1 MKMQTKVEDLDT
13 EVNELDKEMAILTAN
28 YESIAKALEQT
39 NLQLQDTNKLL
50 NKFCTKLEKE
60 SVIIDS
66 LERDMQKYQQYLYG
80 IIVAVVVFIIQQLIT
95 MIH

>member
-1 MKMQTKVEDLDT
+1 MDAKVETLDNELT
-13 EVNELDKEMAILTAN
+13 ELDKEMAILAN
-28 YESIAKALEQT
+28 NYDSITKALEQT

-60 SVIIDS
+60 SVVVDS
-66 LERDMQKYQQYLYG
+66 LQRDMQKYQQYLYG
-80 IIVAVVVFIIQQLIT
+80 IIVAVVVFIIQQVIS

>member
-1 MKMQTKVEDLDT
+1 MDSKVETLDNELT
-13 EVNELDKEMAILTAN
+13 ELDKEMAILAN
-28 YESIAKALEQT
+28 NYDSITKALEQT

-60 SVIIDS
+60 SVVVDS
-66 LERDMQKYQQYLYG
+66 LQRDMQKYQQYLYG
-80 IIVAVVVFIIQQLIT
+80 IIVAVVVFIIQQVIS

>member
-60 SVIIDS
+60 SVVIDS

>member
-1 MKMQTKVEDLDT
+1 MDAKVETLDNELT
-13 EVNELDKEMAILTAN
+13 ELDKEMAILAN
-28 YESIAKALEQT
+28 NYDSITKALEQT

-60 SVIIDS
+60 SVVVDS
-66 LERDMQKYQQYLYG
+66 LQRDMQKYQQYLYG
-80 IIVAVVVFIIQQLIT
+80 IIVAVIVFIIQQVIS

>member
-1 MKMQTKVEDLDT
+1 MDSKVETLDN
-13 EVNELDKEMAILTAN
+13 ELSELDKEMAILAN
-28 YESIAKALEQT
+28 NYDSITKALEQT

-60 SVIIDS
+60 SVVVDS
-66 LERDMQKYQQYLYG
+66 LQRDMQKYQQYLYG
-80 IIVAVVVFIIQQLIT
+80 IIVAVIVFIIQQVIS

>member
-1 MKMQTKVEDLDT
+1 MQSKVEDLDS
-13 EVNELDKEMAILTAN
+13 EVTELDKEMAILTAN

-60 SVIIDS
+60 SVVIDS
-66 LERDMQKYQQYLYG
+66 LQRDMQKYQQYLYG
-80 IIVAVVVFIIQQLIT
+80 IIVAVVAFIIQQVIM

>member
-1 MKMQTKVEDLDT
+1 MDSKVETLDNELT
-13 EVNELDKEMAILTAN
+13 ELDKEMAILANN
-28 YESIAKALEQT
+28 YESITKALEQT

-60 SVIIDS
+60 SVVVDS
-66 LERDMQKYQQYLYG
+66 LQRDMQKYQQYLYG
-80 IIVAVVVFIIQQLIT
+80 IIVAVVVFIIQQVIS